1 MLPRVL
7 WYEFPKICLFR
18 CFMETYWVTLSGENV
33 HWNREEAR
41 KRRLLRWSTD
51 WRRMRRRWSTD
62 CCIKAKM
69 MDGSDVRVDGE
80 GKIKSLIEQAN
91 GQNDWIFVAENHVL
105 NWWRTSKL
113 VFCTMCLLSPP
124 LLPGRSWLSNHNLFN
139 GLGPEMELVWLQFGL
154 KNV

>member
-1 MLPRVL
+1 M
-7 WYEFPKICLFR
+7 
-18 CFMETYWVTLSGENV
+18 TLSGENV

-51 WRRMRRRWSTD
+51 WRRRRRRWSTD

-69 MDGSDVRVDGE
+69 MDGSDVQVDGE

-105 NWWRTSKL
+105 N
-113 VFCTMCLLSPP
+113 
-124 LLPGRSWLSNHNLFN
+124 
-139 GLGPEMELVWLQFGL
+139 
-154 KNV
+154 